1 MLGICFYLHEI
12 FSKTVTFKSVGFMT
26 CLSLQITNQ
35 CCCYK
40 QLQKICCEHSISST
54 VILLLQTF
62 QDIDRSPNHNEKHEI
77 LLISHIVKLKQIN
90 VTLKQSNDENDIKI
104 RQLEK
109 QIREFKEQNVAWM
122 KTVDEM
128 SSNLKIL
135 SETVNALKKELE
147 ILKDQP
153 DQPQIPIIGVGGK
166 LKRDVEELKSKIGNM
181 QDKNQDFSKSIA
193 DMDLK
198 VQLQENKTLN
208 GELIWKIDK
217 VDFRMTQA
225 RSGKVV
231 VLHSAPCYT
240 KQYEYKYCTRLYLQ
254 GDGMGRST
262 HVSLFFVVMKSEYD
276 QLLTWPMQR
285 RITFE
290 LINHVNEAESVIES
304 FISNPRSS
312 SFQRPANNMNVAS
325 GCPMFI
331 SIEKFL
337 TGGFIVDNCAYI
349 KTTVQEVD

>member
-1 MLGICFYLHEI
+1 MKI
-12 FSKTVTFKSVGFMT
+12 
-26 CLSLQITNQ
+26 
-35 CCCYK
+35 K
-40 QLQKICCEHSISST
+40 QLQKICFKDSFSSA

-62 QDIDRSPNHNEKHEI
+62 QDVDRSANHNEKHDT
-77 LLISHIVKLKQIN
+77 LLISHIVKLKQSN
-90 VTLKQSNDENDIKI
+90 LTLKQSNDEKDIKI
-104 RQLEK
+104 QEFEK
-109 QIREFKEQNVAWM
+109 QVNKFKEQNVALT
-122 KTVDEM
+122 KTTDEM
-128 SSNLKIL
+128 SSNLKIV
-135 SETVNALKKELE
+135 SETVNALKKEVE
-147 ILKDQP
+147 ILKDEP
-153 DQPQIPIIGVGGK
+153 IQPQIPILGVGGK

-181 QDKNQDFSKSIA
+181 QDKNQDLSKSLG

-217 VDFRMTQA
+217 IDFRMAQA

-231 VLHSAPCYT
+231 VLHSVPCYT

-276 QLLTWPMQR
+276 QLLSWPMQK

-312 SFQRPANNMNVAS
+312 SFQRPTNNMNVAS

>member
-1 MLGICFYLHEI
+1 MKI
-12 FSKTVTFKSVGFMT
+12 
-26 CLSLQITNQ
+26 
-35 CCCYK
+35 K
-40 QLQKICCEHSISST
+40 QLQKICFEDSFSSA
-54 VILLLQTF
+54 VIFLLQTF
-62 QDIDRSPNHNEKHEI
+62 QDVDRSVNHNEKHDA
-77 LLISHIVKLKQIN
+77 LLISHIVKLKQSN
-90 VTLKQSNDENDIKI
+90 LTLKQSNDEKDIKI
-104 RQLEK
+104 QEFEK
-109 QIREFKEQNVAWM
+109 QVNKFKEQHVALT
-122 KTVDEM
+122 KTTDEM
-128 SSNLKIL
+128 SSNLKIV
-135 SETVNALKKELE
+135 SETVNALKKEVE
-147 ILKDQP
+147 ILKDEP
-153 DQPQIPIIGVGGK
+153 AQPQIPILGVGGK

-181 QDKNQDFSKSIA
+181 QDKNQDLSKSLG

-217 VDFRMTQA
+217 IDFRMAQA

-276 QLLTWPMQR
+276 QLLSWPMQK

-290 LINHVNEAESVIES
+290 LINHEDEAESVIES

-312 SFQRPANNMNVAS
+312 SFQQPTNNMNVAS